1 MIYRISSS
9 QSVRDERTSRNWSQS
24 SAETTTYRLAL
35 IQVTINVWKIAWAR
49 RPPKN
54 KISFFLLNLFSIQL
68 LKPGGLD
75 LSRRDLDRDLDL
87 DTEKKLVSTVE
98 KISTVSKS

>member
-1 MIYRISSS
+1 MPKLLKTFDQLIRSSEIRS
-9 QSVRDERTSRNWSQS
+9 SDHLPILHLKKKLIRTFII
-24 SAETTTYRLAL
+24 RLFL
-35 IQVTINVWKIAWAR
+35 VKVEPKSFCGSLEKI
-49 RPPKN
+49 
-54 KISFFLLNLFSIQL
+54 
-68 LKPGGLD
+68 KPGGLD

>member
-1 MIYRISSS
+1 MLFFVELRWLRIS
-9 QSVRDERTSRNWSQS
+9 DLLEKK
-24 SAETTTYRLAL
+24 
-35 IQVTINVWKIAWAR
+35 WKNDGLMLWWLYI
-49 RPPKN
+49 
-54 KISFFLLNLFSIQL
+54 F

-87 DTEKKLVSTVE
+87 DTEKKLVSTAE

>member
-1 MIYRISSS
+1 MIF
-9 QSVRDERTSRNWSQS
+9 NF
-24 SAETTTYRLAL
+24 
-35 IQVTINVWKIAWAR
+35 
-49 RPPKN
+49 N
-54 KISFFLLNLFSIQL
+54 KIS
-68 LKPGGLD
+68 KPGGLD